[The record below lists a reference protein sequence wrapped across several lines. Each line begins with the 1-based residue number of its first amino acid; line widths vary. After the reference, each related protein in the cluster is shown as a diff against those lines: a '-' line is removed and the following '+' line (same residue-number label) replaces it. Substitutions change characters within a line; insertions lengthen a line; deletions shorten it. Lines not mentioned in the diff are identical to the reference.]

1 MGSKKKKR
9 KGGIGEMGWGEG
21 GKAEMEAKE
30 VRYVGKLQRGR
41 KFLSEFRAH
50 TRHKLKNEEE
60 GGHCGRKNPNGGV

>member
-41 KFLSEFRAH
+41 KFLSEFRTH
-50 TRHKLKNEEE
+50 THDTS
-60 GGHCGRKNPNGGV
+60 